1 MLYLLGLLIVTLFGW
16 FAFVMALEVFE
27 AFLIGDF
34 VNALWPG
41 VGFIFLAV
49 MFVLGF
55 QSMLRD
61 PRDRSKSD
69 NKIDDQK

>member
-27 AFLIGDF
+27 ALLIGDF

-41 VGFIFLAV
+41 LGVFFLAV
-49 MFVLGF
+49 TFVLGF
-55 QSMLRD
+55 QSMLRV
-61 PRDRSKSD
+61 PRDRSKSN